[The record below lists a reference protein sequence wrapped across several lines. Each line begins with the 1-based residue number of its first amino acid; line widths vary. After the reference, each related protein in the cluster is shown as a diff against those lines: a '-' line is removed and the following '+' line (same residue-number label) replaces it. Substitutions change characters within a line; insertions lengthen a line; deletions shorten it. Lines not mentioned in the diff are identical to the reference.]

1 MSVTVEIANTENL
14 SRLREILGVK
24 DDSEAIE
31 TLIERTLR
39 TLELKEPNDELAK
52 QPVESAS
59 HDLPDEY
66 WEELFAEPE
75 IPSEVI
81 DRILRDEREDR
92 F

>member
-14 SRLREILGVK
+14 SRLREILGIK

-31 TLIERTLR
+31 TLIARTLG
-39 TLELKEPNDELAK
+39 TLELKEPIDELAEHAA
-52 QPVESAS
+52 ESDS

-66 WEELFAEPE
+66 WEELFSEPQ

-92 F
+92 V